1 MKDVRYNPQA
11 IEKKWREHW
20 KATNANQT
28 RDDGRPKF
36 YCLDMFPYP
45 SGSGLHVGHWRGY
58 VLSDVISRYKK
69 FHGFDVLHPMGWD
82 AFGLPAEND
91 AITKGIHPKITTTR
105 NIANFKRQLEE
116 MGSVY
121 DWSRE
126 INTTDPAYYKWTQWI
141 FTQMFRHGL
150 AYQKEMPINWC
161 PQCQTGLA
169 NEEAAGGE
177 CERCGSP
184 VTKRNMVQWMLKI
197 TAYAERLLND
207 LDQLDWPEPII
218 KMQQNWIGKSEGAE
232 VDFAIENS
240 SAKIRVFTT
249 RPDTLFGATY
259 MVLAPEHQLVSTLT
273 SADQRTAVDGYIKTA
288 LAKSSVDR
296 MASKDK
302 TGAFTGSYAIN
313 PVSGERLPIW
323 ISDYVL
329 IDYGTGAI
337 MCVPGHDERDF
348 DFAKTFGLPIRRV
361 IATSL
366 EDAGKPVEAAEPGEG
381 MMVNSGPYNGMD
393 WQDGKKAITKWL
405 ADKGIGQ
412 ATVSY
417 KLRDWVFSRQRYW
430 GEPIPIIHC
439 PHCGPVAVP
448 DEDLPVMLPEVE
460 KYQPTGTGESPLAA
474 IEDWVQTTCP
484 TCGRPG
490 RRETNTMPQWAGSSW
505 YFLRY
510 IDPHNAEALCDKTKA
525 DRWMPV
531 DLYVGGAEHAV
542 LHLLYARFYV
552 KFLKDI
558 GVVSFDEPFQR
569 LFNQGTI
576 YYQGAK
582 MSKSRGNVINPDDLV
597 REYGT
602 DALRLYELFIGPPEV
617 ATEWDDHGID
627 GVFRFLSRVWRLVT
641 DNWESNWPETVT
653 AKRATHRLIY
663 EVTERFDSFR
673 FNTGIAQMMAYL
685 NTISAEGDNKAD
697 RTSLAALIKLIA
709 PMAPH
714 IAEELWQMTG
724 HTGSVFE
731 SGWPV
736 YDPALL
742 VEETVTIVIQING
755 RVKDRLE
762 MPKGISKE
770 KAFAAAREASSES
783 LAGKEIVKEIYV
795 PEKIVNFVVK

>member
-1 MKDVRYNPQA
+1 M
-11 IEKKWREHW
+11 
-20 KATNANQT
+20 
-28 RDDGRPKF
+28 
-36 YCLDMFPYP
+36 
-45 SGSGLHVGHWRGY
+45 
-58 VLSDVISRYKK
+58 
-69 FHGFDVLHPMGWD
+69 
-82 AFGLPAEND
+82 
-91 AITKGIHPKITTTR
+91 
-105 NIANFKRQLEE
+105 
-116 MGSVY
+116 
-121 DWSRE
+121 
-126 INTTDPAYYKWTQWI
+126 
-141 FTQMFRHGL
+141 
-150 AYQKEMPINWC
+150 
-161 PQCQTGLA
+161 
-169 NEEAAGGE
+169 
-177 CERCGSP
+177 
-184 VTKRNMVQWMLKI
+184 
-197 TAYAERLLND
+197 
-207 LDQLDWPEPII
+207 
-218 KMQQNWIGKSEGAE
+218 
-232 VDFAIENS
+232 
-240 SAKIRVFTT
+240 
-249 RPDTLFGATY
+249 
-259 MVLAPEHQLVSTLT
+259 
-273 SADQRTAVDGYIKTA
+273 
-288 LAKSSVDR
+288 
-296 MASKDK
+296 
-302 TGAFTGSYAIN
+302 
-313 PVSGERLPIW
+313 
-323 ISDYVL
+323 
-329 IDYGTGAI
+329 
-337 MCVPGHDERDF
+337 
-348 DFAKTFGLPIRRV
+348 
-361 IATSL
+361 
-366 EDAGKPVEAAEPGEG
+366 
-381 MMVNSGPYNGMD
+381 
-393 WQDGKKAITKWL
+393 
-405 ADKGIGQ
+405 
-412 ATVSY
+412 
-417 KLRDWVFSRQRYW
+417 
-430 GEPIPIIHC
+430 
-439 PHCGPVAVP
+439 AVP

-653 AKRATHRLIY
+653 VKRATHRLIY

-697 RTSLAALIKLIA
+697 RTSLAALIRLIA